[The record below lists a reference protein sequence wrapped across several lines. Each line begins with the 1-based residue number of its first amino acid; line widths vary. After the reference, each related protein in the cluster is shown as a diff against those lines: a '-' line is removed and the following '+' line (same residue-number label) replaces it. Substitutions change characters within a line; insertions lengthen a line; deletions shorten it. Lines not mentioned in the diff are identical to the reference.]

1 MGNTKM
7 LGIDIGSYRMV
18 MAESDNGKIRK
29 TVTVTL
35 PDNMVRDGRII
46 AYSAMAD
53 FIKETIRRRKPKYRD
68 VVLSISA
75 ENYYIRQVDLPLMTT
90 ALLDVNL
97 PFEFHDYISGDPE
110 RYIYDYAVLSMD
122 DRNMKLMAAALSKDL
137 VNNYRVMMRRA
148 GLRLVKIVPDVLALS
163 SILYHPERIVD
174 TTKSKS
180 ELAAMRREVDERVR
194 KERESAERAAKKREL
209 AEKKAEQ
216 ARLKEERA
224 LEKSGFILDEDD
236 IAAAANWGDKADSAS
251 SDTLRDNS
259 DSANSGMADIDISN
273 SSMQNNNTLNINTS
287 NGNAVNNDNVNSN
300 ASNGGT
306 SYNDTPEGKD
316 YAILDVGYGNAALHF
331 FSKGTFEITRTMDE
345 GERKIAQY
353 IVDEYNMDIHIAM
366 LQIENNQDNILNE
379 QGILDLFDALAT
391 EIMRV
396 MNFYSYNNPKNT
408 IDRIYY
414 FGGGTAMPQLLKAV
428 EQATELPMHPLTDLI
443 PGLTESQKQNLM
455 AGPQAF
461 GAVIE

>member
-18 MAESDNGKIRK
+18 MAESDNGRIKK
-29 TVTVTL
+29 TATATL

-53 FIKETIRRRKPKYRD
+53 FIKETIRRRKLKYRD

-174 TTKSKS
+174 TTKSRS

-209 AEKKAEQ
+209 AEKKSER

-236 IAAAANWGDKADSAS
+236 IAAAANWGDAADSAG
-251 SDTLRDNS
+251 SDTLRDNG
-259 DSANSGMADIDISN
+259 DSANSGMA
-273 SSMQNNNTLNINTS
+273 NNNTS
-287 NGNAVNNDNVNSN
+287 NGNAVNSDNVNSN
-300 ASNGGT
+300 ASNGGI
-306 SYNDTPEGKD
+306 SHDDTPEGKD

-353 IVDEYNMDIHIAM
+353 IADEYNMDIHIAM

-379 QGILDLFDALAT
+379 QGVLDLFDALAT

-408 IDRIYY
+408 IDKIYY
-414 FGGGTAMPQLLKAV
+414 FGGGTVMTQLIKAV

-455 AGPQAF
+455 TGPQAF

>member
-18 MAESDNGKIRK
+18 MAESDNGRIKK
-29 TVTVTL
+29 TATATL

-53 FIKETIRRRKPKYRD
+53 FIKETIRRRKLKYRD

-174 TTKSKS
+174 TTKSRS

-209 AEKKAEQ
+209 AEKKSER

-236 IAAAANWGDKADSAS
+236 IAAAANWGDAADSAG
-251 SDTLRDNS
+251 SDTLRDNG
-259 DSANSGMADIDISN
+259 DSANSGMA
-273 SSMQNNNTLNINTS
+273 NNNTLN
-287 NGNAVNNDNVNSN
+287 GNAVNSDNVNSN

-306 SYNDTPEGKD
+306 SHDDTPEGKD

-353 IVDEYNMDIHIAM
+353 IADEYNMDIHIAM

-379 QGILDLFDALAT
+379 QGVLDLFDALAT

-455 AGPQAF
+455 TGPQAF

>member
-53 FIKETIRRRKPKYRD
+53 FIKETIRRRKLKYRD

-236 IAAAANWGDKADSAS
+236 IAAAANWGDKAVPENEAGLDVLNDQHDQNADSS
-251 SDTLRDNS
+251 KSNTNT
-259 DSANSGMADIDISN
+259 SN
-273 SSMQNNNTLNINTS
+273 SST
-287 NGNAVNNDNVNSN
+287 ADSN

-353 IVDEYNMDIHIAM
+353 IVDEYNVDIHIAM

-414 FGGGTAMPQLLKAV
+414 FGGGTAMTQLLKAV
-428 EQATELPMHPLTDLI
+428 EQATELPMHPLSDLI

>member
-18 MAESDNGKIRK
+18 MAESDNGRIKK
-29 TVTVTL
+29 TATATL

-53 FIKETIRRRKPKYRD
+53 FIKETIRRRKLKYRD

-174 TTKSKS
+174 TTKSRS

-209 AEKKAEQ
+209 AEKKSER

-236 IAAAANWGDKADSAS
+236 IAAAANWGDAADSAG
-251 SDTLRDNS
+251 SDTLRDNG
-259 DSANSGMADIDISN
+259 DSANSGMA
-273 SSMQNNNTLNINTS
+273 NNNTS
-287 NGNAVNNDNVNSN
+287 NGNAVNSDNVNSN

-306 SYNDTPEGKD
+306 SHDDTPAGKD

-353 IVDEYNMDIHIAM
+353 IADEYNMDIHIAM

-379 QGILDLFDALAT
+379 QGVLDLFDALAT

-455 AGPQAF
+455 TGPQAF

>member
-1 MGNTKM
+1 
-7 LGIDIGSYRMV
+7 
-18 MAESDNGKIRK
+18 
-29 TVTVTL
+29 
-35 PDNMVRDGRII
+35 
-46 AYSAMAD
+46 
-53 FIKETIRRRKPKYRD
+53 
-68 VVLSISA
+68 
-75 ENYYIRQVDLPLMTT
+75 
-90 ALLDVNL
+90 
-97 PFEFHDYISGDPE
+97 
-110 RYIYDYAVLSMD
+110 
-122 DRNMKLMAAALSKDL
+122 
-137 VNNYRVMMRRA
+137 
-148 GLRLVKIVPDVLALS
+148 
-163 SILYHPERIVD
+163 
-174 TTKSKS
+174 
-180 ELAAMRREVDERVR
+180 
-194 KERESAERAAKKREL
+194 
-209 AEKKAEQ
+209 
-216 ARLKEERA
+216 
-224 LEKSGFILDEDD
+224 
-236 IAAAANWGDKADSAS
+236 
-251 SDTLRDNS
+251 
-259 DSANSGMADIDISN
+259 
-273 SSMQNNNTLNINTS
+273 MQNNNTLNINTS

>member
-1 MGNTKM
+1 M

-18 MAESDNGKIRK
+18 MAESDNGRIKK
-29 TVTVTL
+29 TATATL

-53 FIKETIRRRKPKYRD
+53 FIKETIRRRKLKYRD

-122 DRNMKLMAAALSKDL
+122 DRSMKLMAAALSKDL

-174 TTKSKS
+174 TTKSRS

-209 AEKKAEQ
+209 AEKKSER

-236 IAAAANWGDKADSAS
+236 IAAAANWGDAADSAG
-251 SDTLRDNS
+251 SDTLRDNG
-259 DSANSGMADIDISN
+259 DSANSGMA
-273 SSMQNNNTLNINTS
+273 NNNTS
-287 NGNAVNNDNVNSN
+287 NGNAVNSDNVNSN
-300 ASNGGT
+300 ASNGGI
-306 SYNDTPEGKD
+306 SHDDTPEGKD

-353 IVDEYNMDIHIAM
+353 IADEYNMDIHIAM

-379 QGILDLFDALAT
+379 QGVLDLFDALAT

-455 AGPQAF
+455 TGPQAF

>member
-1 MGNTKM
+1 M
-7 LGIDIGSYRMV
+7 
-18 MAESDNGKIRK
+18 
-29 TVTVTL
+29 
-35 PDNMVRDGRII
+35 
-46 AYSAMAD
+46 
-53 FIKETIRRRKPKYRD
+53 
-68 VVLSISA
+68 
-75 ENYYIRQVDLPLMTT
+75 
-90 ALLDVNL
+90 
-97 PFEFHDYISGDPE
+97 
-110 RYIYDYAVLSMD
+110 
-122 DRNMKLMAAALSKDL
+122 
-137 VNNYRVMMRRA
+137 
-148 GLRLVKIVPDVLALS
+148 
-163 SILYHPERIVD
+163 
-174 TTKSKS
+174 
-180 ELAAMRREVDERVR
+180 
-194 KERESAERAAKKREL
+194 
-209 AEKKAEQ
+209 
-216 ARLKEERA
+216 
-224 LEKSGFILDEDD
+224 
-236 IAAAANWGDKADSAS
+236 
-251 SDTLRDNS
+251 
-259 DSANSGMADIDISN
+259 
-273 SSMQNNNTLNINTS
+273 NINTS

-353 IVDEYNMDIHIAM
+353 IADEYNMDIHIAM

-379 QGILDLFDALAT
+379 QGIIDLFDALAT

>member
-18 MAESDNGKIRK
+18 MAESDNGRIKK
-29 TVTVTL
+29 TATATL

-53 FIKETIRRRKPKYRD
+53 FIKETIRRRKLKYRD

-209 AEKKAEQ
+209 AEKKSER

-236 IAAAANWGDKADSAS
+236 IAAAANWGDAADSAG
-251 SDTLRDNS
+251 SDTLRDNG
-259 DSANSGMADIDISN
+259 DSANSGMA
-273 SSMQNNNTLNINTS
+273 NNNTLN
-287 NGNAVNNDNVNSN
+287 GNAVNSDNVNSN

-306 SYNDTPEGKD
+306 SHDDTPEGKD

-353 IVDEYNMDIHIAM
+353 IADEYNMDIHIAM

-379 QGILDLFDALAT
+379 QGVLDLFDALAT

-455 AGPQAF
+455 TGPQAF

>member
-53 FIKETIRRRKPKYRD
+53 FIKETIRRRKLKYRD

-236 IAAAANWGDKADSAS
+236 IAAAAN
-251 SDTLRDNS
+251 
-259 DSANSGMADIDISN
+259 
-273 SSMQNNNTLNINTS
+273 
-287 NGNAVNNDNVNSN
+287 
-300 ASNGGT
+300 
-306 SYNDTPEGKD
+306 
-316 YAILDVGYGNAALHF
+316 
-331 FSKGTFEITRTMDE
+331 
-345 GERKIAQY
+345 
-353 IVDEYNMDIHIAM
+353 
-366 LQIENNQDNILNE
+366 
-379 QGILDLFDALAT
+379 
-391 EIMRV
+391 
-396 MNFYSYNNPKNT
+396 
-408 IDRIYY
+408 
-414 FGGGTAMPQLLKAV
+414 
-428 EQATELPMHPLTDLI
+428 
-443 PGLTESQKQNLM
+443 
-455 AGPQAF
+455 
-461 GAVIE
+461 